1 MGYRPAALCIWG
13 SLALCVVGLC
23 VGPAQAQSQSQAQIN
38 PIFANRLKAAAA
50 ALAGDRYA
58 EALADYQS
66 LFDQATKAQDAA
78 FADLAQGGLGLT
90 HAAIGDNRK
99 ALDLLNDSAAQARSD
114 GLAEIAGKSQ
124 YNAALVSARLSNV
137 PASNLLWL
145 NQLRGKPITRDYG
158 TQTQATYKAAVTA
171 FTTAGPA
178 LAASV
183 GVKARVLAVNYAYSL
198 IDDDRATALLD
209 KALDLAVGAKS
220 FDGQLAVADA
230 AIGRYA
236 LYPEAR
242 YSQMATQILQGILAG
257 KPEPVVEAQA
267 MGLLGRLYG
276 LQRYTSEAISL
287 TGEANLLA
295 TKIDN
300 VSLELEFGTQYAA
313 LLESA
318 NQKGYALMAYD
329 RVAILIE
336 AMQPVL
342 SAQTNIEQRADLRQL
357 MSQALL
363 AQVEDI
369 LDVSGNDPASLRRAR
384 DLLELEKVID
394 FEAYFDEPCIQS
406 WVRSRKDLDQIDPG
420 TAVIYPVVFDDH
432 VVVIVATSKA
442 ISAFTTPVGAA
453 EVAADSDTLRQQL
466 SDPQSTGYLAPARAL
481 YDVLLRPEARML
493 QDAQVKTLVF
503 APNETLRGV
512 PLAALNDGTDY
523 VVSHYAVGTAIA
535 LSLVDTTAMDH
546 AHPVALIAGLSQ
558 ARQGMPALPNVVAET
573 GAIGKLLGGDIL
585 LDGQFTRANL
595 ARQAARQQPT
605 LLHIAGHGHFSRL
618 REDNF
623 ILSYDTKLTDVDL
636 KGVIA
641 SIDAG
646 HGLDL
651 VTLSACETAAGDP
664 DALLGLAGVAY
675 QSGARTVVGSLWEV
689 SDASTETLMTNFYT
703 GLVTRRLSRA
713 EALRQAQLSLIASHP
728 YYWSPFLIVG
738 NWQ

>member
-1 MGYRPAALCIWG
+1 MMAVCAF
-13 SLALCVVGLC
+13 GLSF
-23 VGPAQAQSQSQAQIN
+23 GRAQAADAVNPGFARQLQIAAQ
-38 PIFANRLKAAAA
+38 
-50 ALAGDRYA
+50 ALANDRYA
-58 EALADYQS
+58 DALTDYQA

-78 FADLAQGGLGLT
+78 FTDLAQGGLGLT
-90 HAAIGDNRK
+90 YAAIGDNRK
-99 ALDLLNDSAAQARSD
+99 ALELLNDSAEQARSD
-114 GLAEIAGKSQ
+114 GLADIAGKSQ
-124 YNAALVSARLSNV
+124 YNAALVAARLSNV
-137 PASNLLWL
+137 TPSNLLWL
-145 NQLRGKPITRDYG
+145 DQLRGKPVVGDYG
-158 TQTQATYKAAVTA
+158 TQTQDTYKAAVTA
-171 FTTAGPA
+171 FTTAGPG

-183 GVKARVLAVNYAYSL
+183 GVKARVLAVNYGYNL
-198 IDDDRATALLD
+198 IDDDRASTLLA
-209 KALDLAVGAKS
+209 KALDLATTAKNV
-220 FDGQLAVADA
+220 DGELAVADA

-242 YSQMATQILQGILAG
+242 YSEMATGILQTLLAG

-276 LQRYTSEAISL
+276 LQRYTSEAVSL

-295 TKIDN
+295 TKADN

-318 NQKGYALMAYD
+318 NEKGYALQAYD
-329 RVAILIE
+329 RVATLIE

-363 AQVEDI
+363 SQVEDI
-369 LDVSGNDPASLRRAR
+369 LAVASNDPTSLRRAR

-394 FEAYFDEPCIQS
+394 FEAYFSEPCIQS
-406 WVRSRKDLDQIDPG
+406 GVRASKNLDQIDPG

-432 VVVIVATSKA
+432 VAVIVATSKA
-442 ISAFTTPVGAA
+442 ISAFSTPVGEA
-453 EVAADSDTLRQQL
+453 EVTADTDALRKAL
-466 SDPQSTGYLAPARAL
+466 SDPQSTDYLAPAQAL
-481 YDVLLRPEARML
+481 YDILLRPEAKML

-503 APNETLRGV
+503 APNESLRGV
-512 PLAALNDGTDY
+512 PLAALNDGKDY
-523 VVSHYAVGTAIA
+523 VVSHYAVGTALA
-535 LSLVDTTAMDH
+535 LSLVDTTPMDH
-546 AHPVALIAGLSQ
+546 THPVALIAGLSQ

-573 GAIGKLLGGDIL
+573 GAIGHLLGGDTL
-585 LDGQFTRANL
+585 LDAQFTKANL
-595 ARQAARQQPT
+595 TSQAAHLQPT

-636 KGVIA
+636 KTVIG
-641 SIDAG
+641 SITSG

-651 VTLSACETAAGDP
+651 VTLSACETAAGDQ

-675 QSGARTVVGSLWEV
+675 QSGARSVVGSLWEV
-689 SDASTETLMTNFYT
+689 SDASTEKLMATFYA
-703 GLVTRRLSRA
+703 GLVTRKLSRA
-713 EALRQAQLSLIASHP
+713 EALRQAQLSLIDSHP